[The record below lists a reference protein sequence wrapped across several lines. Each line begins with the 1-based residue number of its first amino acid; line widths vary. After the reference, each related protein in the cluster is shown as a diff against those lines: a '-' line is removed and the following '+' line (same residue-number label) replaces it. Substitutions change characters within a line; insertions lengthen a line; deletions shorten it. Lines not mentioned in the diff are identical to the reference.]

1 LLEARTAVAAL
12 RAATAP
18 DHDRVDAAY
27 GAFDLA
33 DRTRYAVFLRAHARA
48 LPAAE
53 AALAARP
60 GLPDFRRRAPL
71 LADDLA
77 ALGEPAPAPL
87 RFALPEGE
95 AAGWGALYV
104 VEGSRLGGIMLARSV
119 PADLPAAYLGARH
132 RSGEWRT
139 LLAALDQAAA
149 RAGTDRW
156 IDEAIAGA
164 RATFDLY
171 RRAA

>member
-1 LLEARTAVAAL
+1 MLEARTAVAAL

-33 DRTRYAVFLRAHARA
+33 DRIRYAVFLRAHARA

-87 RFALPEGE
+87 RFALPKGE
-95 AAGWGALYV
+95 AAG
-104 VEGSRLGGIMLARSV
+104 RLWDGTVLV
-119 PADLPAAYLGARH
+119 
-132 RSGEWRT
+132 
-139 LLAALDQAAA
+139 
-149 RAGTDRW
+149 AGTPGFFEIKRSRT
-156 IDEAIAGA
+156 AGPQ
-164 RATFDLY
+164 FD
-171 RRAA
+171 